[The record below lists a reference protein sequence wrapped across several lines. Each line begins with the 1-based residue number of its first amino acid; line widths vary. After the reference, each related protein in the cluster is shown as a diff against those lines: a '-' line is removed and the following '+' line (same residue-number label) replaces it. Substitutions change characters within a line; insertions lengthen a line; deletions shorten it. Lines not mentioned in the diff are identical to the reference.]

1 MCWRFA
7 RSWERR
13 RKETADLIRDRE
25 DVASRG
31 IPGGGEAETSPE
43 ARAAWLAATIPVE
56 VRLKNLGW
64 GCGGHQSV
72 VVAGVGEDRWI

>member
-25 DVASRG
+25 DMAFHG
-31 IPGGGEAETSPE
+31 IPGGGEAETSSE
-43 ARAAWLAATIPVE
+43 AGTTRLATTLPME

-72 VVAGVGEDRWI
+72 VVAGFGEDRWI